1 MSQYRI
7 VKHHEQVPNE
17 PAEYTVYMYGYD
29 KQLMYYFL
37 SIVDSN
43 VPKHKAELE
52 NPDGSGTIEL
62 VGMLSPLYGDKTNL
76 HTVMNEHG
84 IWHMVPAEQQTAI
97 LMDLPF

>member
-1 MSQYRI
+1 MSQYRV
-7 VKHHEQVPNE
+7 VKHNPPVPNE
-17 PAEYTVYMYGYD
+17 PEEYTVYMYGYD

-43 VPKHKAELE
+43 VPGVFDP
-52 NPDGSGTIEL
+52 NSGEDTVEL

-76 HTVMNEHG
+76 HTKMTEHG
-84 IWHMVPAEQQTAI
+84 IWHMIPAEHQTAI